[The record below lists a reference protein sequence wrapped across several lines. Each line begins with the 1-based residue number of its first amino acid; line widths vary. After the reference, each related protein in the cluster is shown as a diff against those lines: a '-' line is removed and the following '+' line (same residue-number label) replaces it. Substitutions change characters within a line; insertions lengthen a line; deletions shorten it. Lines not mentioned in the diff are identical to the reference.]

1 MTVLQSDFSIKNDL
15 TDEANLST
23 LLARSAVRH
32 TKLCPRQVLGVRMG
46 LYGLALLNLSG
57 SDLERHLMVIV
68 ETDGCFADAVEVAT
82 GCTIGH
88 RTLRIVDFGK
98 VAATFVNTDTHQALR
113 LAPKPDVRTRAW
125 AYAWHSNTRYQAQ
138 LEGYQVMP
146 VSELLAVQPICLKSS
161 MNEIISVAGR
171 RVICET
177 CKEEIMNEREI
188 HINEQVLCQT
198 CGGKGYYDL
207 A

>member
-1 MTVLQSDFSIKNDL
+1 
-15 TDEANLST
+15 
-23 LLARSAVRH
+23 
-32 TKLCPRQVLGVRMG
+32 MG